1 MSTRK
6 LRVGTRRSRLA
17 LAQTRLVV
25 DLLRGRA
32 PGVDVEIVELSS
44 LGDERPGAPLT
55 GAIGVGVFTSQ
66 IQKALLDG
74 VVDVAVHS
82 LKDLPVKSVSDI
94 ELAAIPVR
102 EDPSDVLV
110 SREGVAL
117 EDLPAGARIGT
128 GSPRRAAQIKLA
140 RKDLIVKPLRGNV
153 ETRIRKLDDGEVDA
167 AVLAAA
173 GLVRLGL
180 ESRIGQRLAM
190 PAFLPAPGQGALAV
204 ETRKD
209 DHTTTEIVRKL
220 DDAGLRACTTAER
233 AFLSA
238 LGGGCLQPAG
248 ALATVENGRL
258 DFQAGIYGEAA
269 TTAAVTGAPGSAAD
283 IGRRAAEIILDGAGI
298 DG

>member
-17 LAQTRLVV
+17 LAQTRLVA
-25 DLLRGRA
+25 DLLRRRA
-32 PGVDVEIVELSS
+32 PGIDVEIVELSS
-44 LGDERPGAPLT
+44 LGDERPGDPLV

-74 VVDVAVHS
+74 VVDVAIHS
-82 LKDLPVKSVSDI
+82 LKDLPVKSAPDI

-117 EDLPAGARIGT
+117 EDLPAGARVGT
-128 GSPRRAAQIKLA
+128 SSPRRAAQLTLV

-153 ETRIRKLDDGEVDA
+153 ETRVRKLDDGEVDA
-167 AVLAAA
+167 AILAAA

-209 DHTTTEIVRKL
+209 DHTTTEILRKL

-258 DFQAGIYGEAA
+258 DLQAGIYGEAA

-283 IGRRAAEIILDGAGI
+283 IGRRAAKIILDGAGI

>member
-17 LAQTRLVV
+17 LAQTRLVA
-25 DLLRGRA
+25 DLLRRRA
-32 PGVDVEIVELSS
+32 PGIDVEIVELSS
-44 LGDERPGAPLT
+44 LGDERPGDPLV

-82 LKDLPVKSVSDI
+82 LKDLPVKSAPDI

-117 EDLPAGARIGT
+117 QDLPAGARVGT
-128 GSPRRAAQIKLA
+128 SSPRRAAQVTLV

-153 ETRIRKLDDGEVDA
+153 ETRVRKLDDGEVDA
-167 AVLAAA
+167 AILAAA

-220 DDAGLRACTTAER
+220 DDDGLRACTTAER

-258 DFQAGIYGEAA
+258 DLQAGIYGEAA

-283 IGRRAAEIILDGAGI
+283 IGRRAAKIILDGAGI